1 MFSRMLA
8 IVIASWLPVLGV
20 ILPVG
25 AAHRANALVAG
36 IAATVLSAF
45 ALGDRRARAA
55 AALVGAWVALSPF
68 VLGGTLLEQV
78 MTVPWGVVM
87 FTWLIGPF
95 SDAPAVTFVP
105 ARTAAAP
112 AAPAPAPAPAAE
124 TEVPRAA

>member
-8 IVIASWLPVLGV
+8 IVVASWLPVLGV

-36 IAATVLSAF
+36 VAATVLSAF

-55 AALVGAWVALSPF
+55 GALVGAWVALSPF
-68 VLGGTLLEQV
+68 VLGGTLIEKV
-78 MTVPWGVVM
+78 MTVTWGVAM

-95 SDAPAVTFVP
+95 SDAPVVTFVP
-105 ARTAAAP
+105 AIAAAVP
-112 AAPAPAPAPAAE
+112 AAPAQRPE
-124 TEVPRAA
+124 TELPRAA

>member
-8 IVIASWLPVLGV
+8 IVIASWLPMLGV

-25 AAHRANALVAG
+25 AAHRANALIAG

-45 ALGDRRARAA
+45 ALGDQRARVG

-68 VLGGTLLEQV
+68 VLGSTLIEQV
-78 MTVPWGVVM
+78 MTVTWGVAM

-95 SDAPAVTFVP
+95 SAAPAVTVV
-105 ARTAAAP
+105 AGAAKAAP
-112 AAPAPAPAPAAE
+112 PAPAFAAE
-124 TEVPRAA
+124 LPRAA